1 MTWFMELDS
10 EVMVR
15 LKEENAV
22 YADLCDRAA
31 GLIENR
37 PALYSLLM
45 EDAVVSLSGE
55 DAATFIAYRKIMF
68 RMENLERRALYLQGR
83 NDRAA
88 D

>member
-1 MTWFMELDS
+1 MELDS

-37 PALYSLLM
+37 PAHLTLRKADAFETHSQEDSAQSL
-45 EDAVVSLSGE
+45 
-55 DAATFIAYRKIMF
+55 
-68 RMENLERRALYLQGR
+68 ALR
-83 NDRAA
+83 NTT
-88 D
+88 